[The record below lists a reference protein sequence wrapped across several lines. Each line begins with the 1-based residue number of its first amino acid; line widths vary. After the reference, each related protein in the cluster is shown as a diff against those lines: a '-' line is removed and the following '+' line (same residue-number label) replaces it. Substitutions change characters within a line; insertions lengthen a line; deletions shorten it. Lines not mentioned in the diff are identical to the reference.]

1 MNLQRYVLADP
12 SATLPMP
19 DRGGR
24 LFSSRGETID
34 IENPFWSAR
43 IADGELI
50 TAGRPAANGSDIPPA
65 PPAKRKG
72 K

>member
-1 MNLQRYVLADP
+1 MNLQRYVLADL

-24 LFSSRGETID
+24 LFSPRGETID
-34 IENPFWSAR
+34 IENAFWAAR
-43 IADGELI
+43 LADGELLPA
-50 TAGRPAANGSDIPPA
+50 TAAAPKTDIPPA

>member
-34 IENPFWSAR
+34 VENPFWSAR

-50 TAGRPAANGSDIPPA
+50 AAAQSAPAKSDIPPV